1 MPARDLVIAV
11 DGPAASGKGTIARA
25 LAKHFDLPHMDT
37 GLLYRAVALNL
48 WRWGGDPGNEFEA
61 LRACHELGIV
71 ADDPELRSE
80 PVSKIAS
87 SISAYPAVRAAL
99 LDRQQTF
106 ASQPGGAVLDGR
118 DIGTVIAPDA
128 AVKLFVTASP
138 EVRAQR
144 RLKEL
149 HGRGMDA
156 PFEDVLADIHA
167 RDERDSTREA
177 APLKQAP
184 DAILIDT
191 SNLDVK
197 QAIAEAIRL
206 VEQQLEEA

>member
-25 LAKHFDLPHMDT
+25 LARHFELPHMDT

-61 LRACHELGIV
+61 LRACHELGV
-71 ADDPELRSE
+71 DPDDPELRSE

-87 SISAYPAVRAAL
+87 SISTYPSVRAAL
-99 LDRQQTF
+99 LERQQDF
-106 ASQPGGAVLDGR
+106 ARQPGGAVLDGR

-138 EVRAQR
+138 EVRAKR

-184 DAILIDT
+184 DAVLLDT
-191 SNLDVK
+191 SDLDVA
-197 QAIAEAIRL
+197 QAVAEALRL
-206 VEQQLEEA
+206 VEEKLETA